1 MNTHLSGKGTAVI
14 TGASAGIGKVYANR
28 LAEQGFDLLLI
39 ARRADSLSELA
50 QSLSAQFGIRAT
62 FLAEDLTTR
71 SGIEAVVAAV
81 TGDATITMLVNNAGA
96 GTLSGFT
103 DADFSKLETMNTLNV
118 DALVRLS
125 YAVLPLFRQRNKGTL
140 VNISSVLALHTLP
153 ISTVYS
159 GTKGYVLSF
168 TRGLQQEVTGTDVK
182 VQLVMPAATHTGF
195 WDIAGLPVSNLEKS
209 VVMTADNLVD
219 AALAGL
225 ARGES
230 ITLPSVE
237 DVKLWEAYDEAREKL
252 FLASQSEGRL
262 PVTTSRSRYRMKG
275 LVSAPLAQPQTS
287 LA

>member
-168 TRGLQQEVTGTDVK
+168 TRGLQQELTGTDVK

-195 WDIAGLPVSNLEKS
+195 WEIAGLPVSNLEKS

-252 FLASQSEGRL
+252 FLASQSGR
-262 PVTTSRSRYRMKG
+262 PASRYN
-275 LVSAPLAQPQTS
+275 VA
-287 LA
+287 